1 MMNVFTAKIASLR
14 HSAVFAKATFRKVVP
29 AELTEKLF
37 FLDFGVFPLLIL
49 LCLYLAFR
57 SAEGVQTLQLAAIV
71 VAGGLAWTFFEY
83 VIHRFG
89 FHHFPVLKPMHMAHH
104 DDPRG
109 LTGTPTLVTVAAM
122 YLLAYMPVG
131 FLAGDQTA
139 AAWTAGIMA
148 GYLVYVSVHY
158 VVHHLGS
165 GGSSSLRRLI
175 RLHALHHHDDKHN
188 FGVTSD
194 FWDRVFGTRSTR

>member
-1 MMNVFTAKIASLR
+1 MKDGFTASIASLR
-14 HSAVFAKATFRKVVP
+14 LGAISAKSTVGKVIPVQVW
-29 AELTEKLF
+29 EKLF
-37 FLDFGVFPLLIL
+37 FLDFAVFPALIL
-49 LCLYLAFR
+49 LCFYLALR
-57 SAEGVQTLQLAAIV
+57 DAQPLQALQLAAI
-71 VAGGLAWTFFEY
+71 ALLGGLAWTFFEY

-104 DDPRG
+104 DNPRG

-122 YLLAYMPVG
+122 YVLAYVPMDMA
-131 FLAGDQTA
+131 AGGTVA

-165 GGSSSLRRLI
+165 RGSAAMRRLI
-175 RLHALHHHDDKHN
+175 RLHALHHHDDKYN
-188 FGVTSD
+188 FGVTSG
-194 FWDRVFGTRSTR
+194 FWDRVFGTRSAR

>member
-1 MMNVFTAKIASLR
+1 MMTVLTSKIASVR
-14 HSAVFAKATFRKVVP
+14 QVFARAAGLARKLVP
-29 AELTEKLF
+29 RGVIEKLF
-37 FLDFGVFPLLIL
+37 FLDFVVFPLLIL
-49 LCLYLAFR
+49 LCLYLALR
-57 SAEGVQTLQLAAIV
+57 SADGLQAMQMLV
-71 VAGGLAWTFFEY
+71 LFLAGGLAWSFFEY

-89 FHHFPVLKPMHMAHH
+89 FHHVPLLKPMHMAHH

-109 LTGTPTLVTVAAM
+109 LTGTPTIVTVAAI
-122 YLLAYMPVG
+122 YVLAYAPVAV
-131 FLAGDQTA
+131 LAGDTPA

-165 GGSSSLRRLI
+165 GGSATLRRLI
-175 RLHALHHHDDKHN
+175 RLHAQHHHDDKHN